1 MKNKQIINLVVKG
14 EVDINGVTIK
24 NIEGGFG
31 ENQKCLTCK
40 DIAEVHNMELKEV
53 NKSINRLI
61 DKNRMIQGIDY
72 IDILSQVN
80 CLPMNIEDTFGIKET
95 YLSRTNNIFLLSQ
108 RGYCKLVKS
117 MDDEKSWEAFD
128 NLLNE
133 YFYLKEENN
142 KLRKYA
148 RSNNRFT
155 TKCLLNL
162 EGKKENESDY
172 LFLVNNAVRN
182 EVERAIEQVGIK
194 AGVIAVNCGIKEST
208 ISNWRCRRQ
217 TLEESDL
224 EKIINIIVKFKDLL
238 D

>member
-14 EVDINGVTIK
+14 EIDINGISIK

-40 DIAEVHNMELKEV
+40 DIAKIHNMETKH
-53 NKSINRLI
+53 INELI
-61 DKNRMIQGIDY
+61 NNNIEEFEKGIDI
-72 IDILSQVN
+72 IDMVS
-80 CLPMNIEDTFGIKET
+80 D
-95 YLSRTNNIFLLSQ
+95 NNLKVVATDLGLITSNGQKHCYLLSEQ
-108 RGYCKLVKS
+108 GYFALTCLMRTDKARELRKQ
-117 MDDEKSWEAFD
+117 
-128 NLLNE
+128 LRRE
-133 YFYLKEENN
+133 YFRLKEEN
-142 KLRKYA
+142 KVFKKYA

-162 EGKKENESDY
+162 EGKKDNESDY

-194 AGVIAVNCGIKEST
+194 VGIIAVNANIKENT
-208 ISNWRCRRQ
+208 LSNWRTRRQ
-217 TLEESDL
+217 NLSEEELERIVDV
-224 EKIINIIVKFKDLL
+224 IVKFKDFL

>member
-14 EVDINGVTIK
+14 EIDINGISIK

-40 DIAEVHNMELKEV
+40 DIAEIHNMEVKEINKLINNNLKEFEF
-53 NKSINRLI
+53 
-61 DKNRMIQGIDY
+61 GIDI
-72 IDILSQVN
+72 IDLKTGDYKEPVLKNEILTKAEWGNS
-80 CLPMNIEDTFGIKET
+80 
-95 YLSRTNNIFLLSQ
+95 NNVYLLSEQ
-108 RGYCKLVKS
+108 GYFALTCLMRTDKARELRKQ
-117 MDDEKSWEAFD
+117 
-128 NLLNE
+128 LRRE
-133 YFYLKEENN
+133 YFRLKEEN
-142 KLRKYA
+142 KVFKKYA

-162 EGKKENESDY
+162 EGKKDNESDY

-194 AGVIAVNCGIKEST
+194 AGIIAVNAKIKEST
-208 ISNWRCRRQ
+208 LSNWRTRRQ
-217 TLEESDL
+217 NLTEEELER
-224 EKIINIIVKFKDLL
+224 IVNVIVKFKDFL

>member
-1 MKNKQIINLVVKG
+1 MRNDKAKEIRKQL
-14 EVDINGVTIK
+14 
-24 NIEGGFG
+24 
-31 ENQKCLTCK
+31 
-40 DIAEVHNMELKEV
+40 
-53 NKSINRLI
+53 R
-61 DKNRMIQGIDY
+61 R
-72 IDILSQVN
+72 
-80 CLPMNIEDTFGIKET
+80 
-95 YLSRTNNIFLLSQ
+95 
-108 RGYCKLVKS
+108 
-117 MDDEKSWEAFD
+117 
-128 NLLNE
+128 E
-133 YFYLKEENN
+133 YFRLKEENN
-142 KLRKYA
+142 RLRKYS

-162 EGKKENESDY
+162 DGKKDNESDY

-224 EKIINIIVKFKDLL
+224 EKIISIIAKFKDLL

>member
-1 MKNKQIINLVVKG
+1 MKNKQIVNLVVKG

-40 DIAEVHNMELKEV
+40 DIAEVHNVRL
-53 NKSINRLI
+53 NDIQDLINNNI
-61 DKNRMIQGIDY
+61 DEFENGV
-72 IDILSQVN
+72 DILDL
-80 CLPMNIEDTFGIKET
+80 CTEDFKTDAIGLGLIT
-95 YLSRTNNIFLLSQ
+95 SNRQQHCYLLSEQ
-108 RGYCKLVKS
+108 GYFALTCLMRNDKAKEIRKQLRR
-117 MDDEKSWEAFD
+117 
-128 NLLNE
+128 E
-133 YFYLKEENN
+133 YFRLKEENN
-142 KLRKYA
+142 RLRKYS

-172 LFLVNNAVRN
+172 LFLINNAVRN

-224 EKIINIIVKFKDLL
+224 EKIISIIAKFKDLL